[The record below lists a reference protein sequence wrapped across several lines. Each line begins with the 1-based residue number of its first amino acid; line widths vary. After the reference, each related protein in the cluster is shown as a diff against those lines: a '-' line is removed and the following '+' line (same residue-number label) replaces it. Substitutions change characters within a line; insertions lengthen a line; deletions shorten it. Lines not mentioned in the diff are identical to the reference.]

1 MCILYLLILQIIYL
15 LFEIN
20 LQQCSDQL
28 DCLTK
33 NVIVTD
39 LAEAPIS
46 MMTSSSLLLTVVF
59 SVLEAMATVEK
70 LRLITTLS
78 MVIPPARLLL
88 LLLWLQTTSPMPLR
102 PGTWPASQLWWR
114 TESLCLP
121 LSK

>member
-1 MCILYLLILQIIYL
+1 
-15 LFEIN
+15 
-20 LQQCSDQL
+20 
-28 DCLTK
+28 
-33 NVIVTD
+33 
-39 LAEAPIS
+39 
-46 MMTSSSLLLTVVF
+46 MMTSSSILLTVVF

-114 TESLCLP
+114 TESL
-121 LSK
+121 